1 MMKSVDVEIFG
12 RKYHLRTDKPEEL
25 QATAKAIDQELRHL
39 SELYENLDYSK
50 LLLLLLLKKHSE
62 IKSLQ
67 SNSAI
72 SEKELE
78 RLNQLVGNIVED
90 L

>member
-1 MMKSVDVEIFG
+1 MKSVDVEIFG
-12 RKYHLRTDKPEEL
+12 RKFHLRTDQPEEL
-25 QATAKAIDQELRHL
+25 QSVAKKIDEELRQL
-39 SELYENLDYSK
+39 SDLYENLDFSK

-67 SNSAI
+67 SNSAL